1 MPDQVTDAIHG
12 PLAGIRVLE
21 LAGLGP
27 APHAALMLA
36 DLGADVVRIQRSGP
50 SGAPDPDPTLRG
62 RRIVTANLKNPEDLE
77 RVRALAC
84 KADILVEGFR
94 PGVAERLGLGPD
106 TFATTNPGLIYGR
119 MTGWGQDGP
128 WANRPGHDINFIAA
142 TGVLNAIGPADRGP
156 LPPLNLVGDFGGGS
170 MFLIT
175 GLLAAL
181 VERARS
187 GHGQVVDA
195 AMLDGTLTLAHSVWA
210 MRAAGDWTDDRGANV
225 LDGGAP
231 YYDCYRTSDGGYMA
245 VGAIEPQF
253 YQALLTGLGL
263 DDAVADRDD
272 PAQWPRLRAQFA
284 GVFAT
289 RTRTEWEV
297 VFDELDACVTPVLA
311 FSEVAGH
318 PQVSHRQ
325 ALEHRDGVLQ
335 PGAAPRLS
343 RTPTRPGGA
352 AVGVSDI
359 ESVW

>member
-1 MPDQVTDAIHG
+1 MPDQVTDAVYG

-36 DLGADVVRIQRSGP
+36 DLGADVVRIQRPGP
-50 SGAPDPDPTLRG
+50 SGALDPDPTLRG

-106 TFATTNPGLIYGR
+106 TFARDNPGLVYGR

-128 WANRPGHDINFIAA
+128 WAAKPGHDINFIAA
-142 TGVLNAIGPADRGP
+142 TGLLNAIGPAQGPP

-170 MFLIT
+170 MFLIA

-181 VERARS
+181 VERSRS
-187 GHGQVVDA
+187 GRGQVVDA

-210 MRAAGDWTDDRGANV
+210 MRAAGDWIDERGANV

-231 YYDCYRTSDGGYMA
+231 YYCCYQTADGGYMA

-253 YQALLTGLGL
+253 YQALLEGLEVVE
-263 DDAVADRDD
+263 APDRDD
-272 PAQWPRLRAQFA
+272 RARWPELHDLFA
-284 GVFAT
+284 AAFAS
-289 RTRTEWEV
+289 RTRSEWEKI
-297 VFDELDACVTPVLA
+297 FDSLDACVTPVLS
-311 FSEVAGH
+311 FDEVPGQ
-318 PQVSHRQ
+318 PQVTHR
-325 ALEHRDGVLQ
+325 HGIGRHDDILQ

-343 RTPTRPGGA
+343 RTPNTPARS
-352 AVGVSDI
+352 AVVLTDTTSI
-359 ESVW
+359 W